1 MASKVEISENIS
13 LVQKLD
19 QKTTCTTKNKASF
32 SLSNLESPRLTK
44 NIKIYI
50 PNVFL
55 IQSFMGTFTV
65 NPKQNDYLNNER
77 DANNGKQ
84 VKINGEQHPASGKRG
99 KWHLFQNGRSL
110 QIWPNYTI
118 TTGEKNGNKLNILKP
133 RSCTLNTGTIFR
145 TQHSTV
151 NPVRSKRKRLR
162 RTWKARLPA
171 RHCDSH
177 VVPFSL
183 Q

>member
-1 MASKVEISENIS
+1 MCTTQQVILITTYLKKILQGSRLLKHVFALLARFTIAIRYNGFKSRNFCTNIS

-19 QKTTCTTKNKASF
+19 QKATCTTKNKASF

-99 KWHLFQNGRSL
+99 KWHHFQNGRSL
-110 QIWPNYTI
+110 QI
-118 TTGEKNGNKLNILKP
+118 
-133 RSCTLNTGTIFR
+133 
-145 TQHSTV
+145 
-151 NPVRSKRKRLR
+151 
-162 RTWKARLPA
+162 
-171 RHCDSH
+171 
-177 VVPFSL
+177 
-183 Q
+183 